1 MAYAVG
7 VKEEISTDEV
17 EAVTEYMNTLIETK
31 LDLSSG
37 ESVNIL
43 KADVKVRKESAFLIY
58 RYQLIQK
65 PVMATAN
72 LFSF

>member
-7 VKEEISTDEV
+7 VKEEIEINEV
-17 EAVTEYMNTLIETK
+17 EAITEYMNTLIEKK

-43 KADVKVRKESAFLIY
+43 KAYVKVRKESAFLIY
-58 RYQLIQK
+58 RYQLIPK
-65 PVMATAN
+65 PAMATAN

>member
-1 MAYAVG
+1 MTYAVG
-7 VKEEISTDEV
+7 VKEELATDEV